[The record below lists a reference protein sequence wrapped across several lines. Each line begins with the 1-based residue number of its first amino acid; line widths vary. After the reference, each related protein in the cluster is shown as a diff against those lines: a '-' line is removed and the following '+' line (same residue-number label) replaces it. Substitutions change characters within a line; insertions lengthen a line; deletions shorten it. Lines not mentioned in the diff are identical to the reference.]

1 MTVDNHGPGK
11 EDEPRG
17 GLSRR
22 DFVTL
27 SVVAGIAV
35 ATGSGPV
42 SVTTIREEPMQYLV
56 QMKLGSTSRPTT
68 PQDGVALIEQ
78 FILPTLDLCR
88 KLEEEK
94 KILAG
99 GPISGAVALVL
110 IVNAESA
117 RELDD
122 LITSLPLWSR
132 METEV
137 IPLTSFEGR
146 RQAVRPTVERLKARL
161 QATQGAH

>member
-1 MTVDNHGPGK
+1 
-11 EDEPRG
+11 
-17 GLSRR
+17 
-22 DFVTL
+22 
-27 SVVAGIAV
+27 
-35 ATGSGPV
+35 
-42 SVTTIREEPMQYLV
+42 MQYLV
-56 QMKLGSTSRPTT
+56 QMKLGSASRPTM

-88 KLEEEK
+88 KLVEEK
-94 KILAG
+94 RILAG

-132 METEV
+132 VETKV

-146 RQAVRPTVERLKARL
+146 QQAVRPTLERLKARM
-161 QATQGAH
+161 QAAQGAR